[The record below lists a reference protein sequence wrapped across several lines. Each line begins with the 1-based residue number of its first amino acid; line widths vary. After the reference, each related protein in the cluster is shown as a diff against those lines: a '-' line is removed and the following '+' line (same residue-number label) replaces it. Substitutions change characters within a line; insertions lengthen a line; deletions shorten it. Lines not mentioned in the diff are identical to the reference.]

1 MRPIIKGI
9 DMFLD
14 FHGRALA
21 PLLLFAGVFAAG
33 CSNVHDSTLA
43 NGMRVIVKEDH
54 RSPVVVSQIWYKVGS
69 MDEPQGLTGIS
80 HVLEHMMFKGTE
92 RLKPNEFSRIIAEH
106 GGRENAFTSYDYT
119 AYYQQLEKSRLPISF
134 ELEADRMQNL
144 RIDDTEARKEIQVV
158 MEERRLRTE
167 DQPEALVYEQLM
179 SHAFQTH
186 PYRHPVIGWMAD
198 LERITPD
205 DLRDWYR
212 RWYAPNNATL
222 VVVGDVKPREV
233 VKLAEQYFGKIPRRD
248 IERSRAPAESAQQQE
263 RRTRVAAPA
272 QVPYLLMGFHVPVHA
287 PKKDAT
293 APAWEPYALTVLTG
307 VLDGGDSA
315 RFERELIRSQK
326 IAAGLVTEYNAIARD
341 PMLMLFGGT
350 PAGGRKIEELEQA
363 LRAQIERV
371 RTEPVSAAELQRVKA
386 QVTAQDVFARDSVF
400 YQAMQLGRLAMSN
413 LDLGLIDE
421 SVKRINAVTAEQVMT
436 VAKKYLSDN
445 NLTVTVLDPLPLD
458 KAKPSRAAVRGAG
471 HVR

>member
-1 MRPIIKGI
+1 
-9 DMFLD
+9 MFLD
-14 FHGRALA
+14 FNGRALA
-21 PLLLFAGVFAAG
+21 LCAALLAGG
-33 CSNVHDSTLA
+33 CSNIHDTTLA

-54 RSPVVVSQIWYKVGS
+54 RSPVVVSQVWYKVGS

-119 AYYQQLEKSRLPISF
+119 AYYQQLEKSRLPIAF
-134 ELEADRMQNL
+134 ELEADRMRNL
-144 RIDDTEARKEIQVV
+144 KIDDNEARKEIQVV

-179 SHAFQTH
+179 AHAFQAH

-205 DLRDWYR
+205 DLREWYR

-222 VVVGDVKPREV
+222 VVVGDVKPRDV
-233 VKLAEQYFGKIPRRD
+233 VALAEKHFGPIPRRD
-248 IERSRAPAESAQQQE
+248 IERPAIPTEPPQQQE
-263 RRTRVAAPA
+263 RRARVAAPA
-272 QVPYLLMGFHVPVHA
+272 QVPYLLMGFHVPVHGA
-287 PKKDAT
+287 KSAKDK
-293 APAWEPYALTVLTG
+293 APAWEPYALAVLVG

-326 IAAGLVTEYNAIARD
+326 IAAGVVTEYNSIARD

-350 PAGGRKIEELEQA
+350 PAGGRKIDELEQA
-363 LRAQIERV
+363 LRTQIERV
-371 RTEPVSAAELQRVKA
+371 RTEPVSDAELKRVKA
-386 QVTAQDVFARDSVF
+386 QVVAGDVFARDSVF
-400 YQAMQLGRLAMSN
+400 YQAMQVGRLAMSG
-413 LDLGLIDE
+413 LDLSLADE
-421 SVKRINAVTAEQVMT
+421 RVKRIDAVTAEQVLA
-436 VAKKYLSDN
+436 VAKKYLTDN

-458 KAKPSRAAVRGAG
+458 KSKAPRRAAAG
-471 HVR
+471 GHGHGR

>member
-1 MRPIIKGI
+1 
-9 DMFLD
+9 MFLD
-14 FHGRALA
+14 LHGRVLA
-21 PLLLFAGVFAAG
+21 PLVLVAGLLVGG
-33 CSNVHDSTLA
+33 CGNIHDTTLA
-43 NGMRVIVKEDH
+43 NGMRVIVQEDH

-144 RIDDTEARKEIQVV
+144 KIDDNEARKEIQVV

-179 SHAFQTH
+179 ANAFQAH
-186 PYRHPVIGWMAD
+186 SYRHPVIGWMAD
-198 LERITPD
+198 LGRITPD

-222 VVVGDVKPREV
+222 VVVGDVQPGDV
-233 VKLAEQYFGKIPRRD
+233 VALAEKYFGNIPRRD
-248 IERSRAPAESAQQQE
+248 IERPVISDEPAQQQE
-263 RRTRVAAPA
+263 RRTRVKAPA
-272 QVPYLLMGFHVPVHA
+272 QVPYMLMGFHVPVLA
-287 PKKDAT
+287 GRKDKPKGA
-293 APAWEPYALTVLTG
+293 AWEPYALSVLAG
-307 VLDGGDSA
+307 VLDGGNSA
-315 RFERELIRSQK
+315 RFERELVRTQK
-326 IAAGLVTEYNAIARD
+326 VAAGVVTEYNSIARD

-350 PAGGRKIEELEQA
+350 PAGGRKIEDLEQA

-371 RTEPVSAAELQRVKA
+371 RTEPVSEAELKRVKA
-386 QVTAQDVFARDSVF
+386 QVVAQDVYARDSVF
-400 YQAMQLGRLAMSN
+400 FQAMQLGRLAMSG
-413 LDLGLIDE
+413 LDLSLVDE
-421 SVKRINAVTAEQVMT
+421 RVERINAVTAEQVMT
-436 VAKKYLSDN
+436 VAKKYLTDD
-445 NLTVTVLDPLPLD
+445 NLTVAVLDPLPIG
-458 KAKPSRAAVRGAG
+458 KAKAPRRAAGG
-471 HVR
+471 HGHGR

>member
-1 MRPIIKGI
+1 
-9 DMFLD
+9 MFLD

-21 PLLLFAGVFAAG
+21 LGAALLAGG
-33 CSNVHDSTLA
+33 CSNIHDTTLA

-54 RSPVVVSQIWYKVGS
+54 RSPVVVSQVWYKVGS
-69 MDEPQGLTGIS
+69 MDEPQGRTGIS

-119 AYYQQLEKSRLPISF
+119 AYYQQLEKSRLPIAF

-144 RIDDTEARKEIQVV
+144 RIDDNEARKEIQVV

-179 SHAFQTH
+179 AHAFQAH

-205 DLRDWYR
+205 DLRAWYR

-233 VKLAEQYFGKIPRRD
+233 VALAEKYFGPIPRRD
-248 IERSRAPAESAQQQE
+248 IERPPIPVEPPQQQE
-263 RRTRVAAPA
+263 RRARVAAPA

-287 PKKDAT
+287 AKSDKDRS
-293 APAWEPYALTVLTG
+293 PAWEPYALAVLVG

-326 IAAGLVTEYNAIARD
+326 IAAGVVTEYNSIARD

-371 RTEPVSAAELQRVKA
+371 RTEPVSDAELKRVKA
-386 QVTAQDVFARDSVF
+386 QVVAGDVYARDSVF
-400 YQAMQLGRLAMSN
+400 YQAMQLGRLAMSD
-413 LDLGLIDE
+413 LDVSLIDE
-421 SVKRINAVTAEQVMT
+421 RVKRINAVTAEQVMA
-436 VAKKYLSDN
+436 VAKKYLTDN

-458 KAKPSRAAVRGAG
+458 KAKAPRRAAAG
-471 HVR
+471 GHGHGR

>member
-1 MRPIIKGI
+1 
-9 DMFLD
+9 MFLD
-14 FHGRALA
+14 LHGRALA
-21 PLLLFAGVFAAG
+21 PLVLLAGLLVGG
-33 CSNVHDSTLA
+33 CSDIHDTTLA

-144 RIDDTEARKEIQVV
+144 KIDDNEARKEIQVV

-179 SHAFQTH
+179 ANAFQAH
-186 PYRHPVIGWMAD
+186 SYRHPVIGWMAD
-198 LERITPD
+198 LGRITPD

-222 VVVGDVKPREV
+222 VVVGDVQPGDV
-233 VKLAEQYFGKIPRRD
+233 VALAEKYFGGIRRRD
-248 IERSRAPAESAQQQE
+248 IERPIIPNEPAQQQE
-263 RRTRVAAPA
+263 RRTRVKAPA
-272 QVPYLLMGFHVPVHA
+272 QVPYMLMGFHAPVLAGEGDKKKA
-287 PKKDAT
+287 PQ
-293 APAWEPYALTVLTG
+293 WEPYALSVLAG
-307 VLDGGDSA
+307 VLDGGNSA
-315 RFERELIRSQK
+315 RFERELVRMQK
-326 IAAGLVTEYNAIARD
+326 VAAGVVTEYNSIARD

-350 PAGGRKIEELEQA
+350 PAGGRKIEDLEQA
-363 LRAQIERV
+363 LRTQIERV
-371 RTEPVSAAELQRVKA
+371 RTEPVSEAELKRVKA
-386 QVTAQDVFARDSVF
+386 QVVAQDVYARDSVF
-400 YQAMQLGRLAMSN
+400 YQAMQLGRLAMSDLN
-413 LDLGLIDE
+413 LSLVDE
-421 SVKRINAVTAEQVMT
+421 RVERINAVTAEQVMT
-436 VAKKYLSDN
+436 VAKKYLTDD
-445 NLTVTVLDPLPLD
+445 NLTVAVLDPLPIG
-458 KAKPSRAAVRGAG
+458 KAKASARAVGG
-471 HVR
+471 HGHGR

>member
-1 MRPIIKGI
+1 
-9 DMFLD
+9 MFLD
-14 FHGRALA
+14 LHGRVLA
-21 PLLLFAGVFAAG
+21 PLVLLAGLLVGG
-33 CSNVHDSTLA
+33 CSNIHDTTLA

-144 RIDDTEARKEIQVV
+144 KIDDNEARKEIQVV

-179 SHAFQTH
+179 ANAFQAH
-186 PYRHPVIGWMAD
+186 SYRHPVIGWMAD
-198 LERITPD
+198 LGRITPD

-222 VVVGDVKPREV
+222 VVVGDVQPGDV
-233 VKLAEQYFGKIPRRD
+233 VAMAEKYFGNIPRRD
-248 IERSRAPAESAQQQE
+248 IERPIISNEPAQQQE
-263 RRTRVAAPA
+263 RRTRVKAPA
-272 QVPYLLMGFHVPVHA
+272 QVPYMLMGFHAPVLAGEGDKKKA
-287 PKKDAT
+287 PE
-293 APAWEPYALTVLTG
+293 WEPYALSVLAG
-307 VLDGGDSA
+307 VLDGGNSA
-315 RFERELIRSQK
+315 RFERELVRMQK
-326 IAAGLVTEYNAIARD
+326 VAAGVVTEYNSIARD

-350 PAGGRKIEELEQA
+350 PAGGRKIEDLEQA
-363 LRAQIERV
+363 LRTQIERV
-371 RTEPVSAAELQRVKA
+371 RTEPVSEAELKRVKA
-386 QVTAQDVFARDSVF
+386 QVVAQDVYARDSVF
-400 YQAMQLGRLAMSN
+400 YQAMQLGRLAMSELN
-413 LDLGLIDE
+413 LSLVDE
-421 SVKRINAVTAEQVMT
+421 RVERINAVTAEQVMT
-436 VAKKYLSDN
+436 VAKKYLTDD
-445 NLTVTVLDPLPLD
+445 NLTVAVLDPLPIG
-458 KAKPSRAAVRGAG
+458 KAKASPRAVGG
-471 HVR
+471 HGHGR